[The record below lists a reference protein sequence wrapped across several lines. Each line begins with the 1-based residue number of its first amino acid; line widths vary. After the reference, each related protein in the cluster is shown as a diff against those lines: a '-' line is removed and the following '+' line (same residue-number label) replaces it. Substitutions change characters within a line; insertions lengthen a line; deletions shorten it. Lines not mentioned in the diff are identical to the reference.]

1 MTPKLFPRLKGNSR
15 GCLAFEPLFLIP
27 YSMVATYA
35 TLYMHELGLSGT
47 EIGWVT
53 TLTLA
58 VQVFSSFISGYL
70 TDRMGRKAA
79 LLTFDLISWS
89 IGTLLWAV
97 SQNLWYFVAA
107 ALVNGF
113 QRVPNTAFYCLLVE
127 DTEPKER
134 TYVFTLLQVI
144 GVIGGLFAPLG
155 GLMVDRYGLVTAVRI
170 MYVLA
175 FIFMT
180 TQFLGRHYRTHE
192 TELGLRKKREV
203 RELGIGAS
211 LRDYFAT
218 TRAVFTDRGLLLMF
232 GVYILFNFQTTVKG
246 TYLSL
251 YLADDLGV
259 AEGLISIVP
268 AVSSVVM
275 LLVLWLVMP
284 RIPERLTNRMMLW
297 GFVLSAVA
305 NGMLALTPSGA
316 MGWIAAS
323 TVLSAGA
330 TMITAPYLEA
340 AVANAIDDERRAK
353 MFAILSVLVLLAVS
367 PSGIIGGWAYSL
379 NKTLPIWLVTGAFVL
394 SIPLLIATETRDRR
408 RAQASRNHA
417 AKGDSD
423 LTI

>member
-1 MTPKLFPRLKGNSR
+1 MAQVFPRLKGNSR

-27 YSMVATYA
+27 YSMFATYA
-35 TLYMHELGLSGT
+35 AIYMHELGLT
-47 EIGWVT
+47 ETQIGWVT
-53 TLTLA
+53 TLTLV
-58 VQVFSSFISGYL
+58 VQVFSSFMSGYL

-89 IGTLLWAV
+89 VGTLLWAV
-97 SQNLWYFVAA
+97 SQNIWFFIAA
-107 ALVNGF
+107 ALINGL
-113 QRVPNTAFYCLLVE
+113 QRVPHTAFYCLLVE

-155 GLMVDRYGLVTAVRI
+155 GLLVYRYGMVTGVRI

-175 FIFMT
+175 FILMT
-180 TQFLGRHYRTHE
+180 AQFLGRHYTTRE
-192 TELGLRKKREV
+192 TEMGMRKKREAA
-203 RELGIGAS
+203 ELGLNAS
-211 LRDYFAT
+211 LRDYAAT
-218 TRAVFTDRGLLLMF
+218 MKAVLADRHLLLMF
-232 GVYILFNFQTTVKG
+232 GVYILFNFQMTVKG

-259 AEGLISIVP
+259 SEGLISIVP

-284 RIPERLTNRMMLW
+284 RISERLANRTMLW

-305 NGMLALTPSGA
+305 NGMLALTPTGA

-340 AVANAIDDERRAK
+340 AVANSIDDERRAK

-379 NKTLPIWLVTGAFVL
+379 DPRLPMWLATSAFVL
-394 SIPLLIATETRDRR
+394 SIPLLVAGGRSAEVEQRVI
-408 RAQASRNHA
+408 
-417 AKGDSD
+417 KG
-423 LTI
+423 

>member
-1 MTPKLFPRLKGNSR
+1 MATALFPRLKGNSR

-27 YSMVATYA
+27 YSMYSTYA
-35 TLYMHELGLSGT
+35 TIYMHELGLSGT

-89 IGTLLWAV
+89 VGTLLWAV
-97 SQNLWYFVAA
+97 SQNIWFFAA
-107 ALVNGF
+107 AAFINGF
-113 QRVPNTAFYCLLVE
+113 QRVPSTAFYCLLVE

-144 GVIGGLFAPLG
+144 SVIGGLFAPLG
-155 GLMVDRYGLVTAVRI
+155 GMIVQHYGVVTGGRI

-180 TQFLGRHYRTHE
+180 TQFLGRHYMTHE

-203 RELGIGAS
+203 RELGLS
-211 LRDYFAT
+211 ESMRDYIAT
-218 TRAVFTDRGLLLMF
+218 MRAVLTDRGLLLMF
-232 GVYILFNFQTTVKG
+232 GVYILFNFQSTIKG

-259 AEGLISIVP
+259 AEGLISVVP

-284 RIPERLTNRMMLW
+284 RIPERLTNRALLW
-297 GFVLSAVA
+297 GFVLSAGA
-305 NGMLALTPSGA
+305 NGMLALTPTGA

-340 AVANAIDDERRAK
+340 VVANAIDDERRAK
-353 MFAILSVLVLLAVS
+353 MFAILSVLVLLVVS
-367 PSGIIGGWAYSL
+367 PSGIIGGWSYSIDP
-379 NKTLPIWLVTGAFVL
+379 TMPMWLTTGAFVL
-394 SIPLLIATETRDRR
+394 SIPLLIAGARYGNPERE
-408 RAQASRNHA
+408 
-417 AKGDSD
+417 
-423 LTI
+423 